1 MITGKQRS
9 YLKGLAQK
17 LDPTVYIGKAGLTD
31 SVVRSI
37 EDKLNASELVKVKI
51 QEGCTLQPKET
62 CSRLAEELHAEFV
75 QAIGRRFVLYRQAE
89 KKEKRK
95 IVLPRA

>member
-17 LDPTVYIGKAGLTD
+17 LDPTVYIGKAGLTE
-31 SVVRSI
+31 SVIKSI

-62 CSRLAEELHAEFV
+62 CTQLAEQLNAEFV
-75 QAIGRRFVLYRQAE
+75 QEIGRRFVLYRRAE

>member
-1 MITGKQRS
+1 MIK
-9 YLKGLAQK
+9 
-17 LDPTVYIGKAGLTD
+17 
-31 SVVRSI
+31 SI

-62 CSRLAEELHAEFV
+62 CTQLAEQLNAEFV
-75 QAIGRRFVLYRQAE
+75 QAIGRRFVLYRRAE

>member
-17 LDPTVYIGKAGLTD
+17 LDPTVYIGKAGLTE
-31 SVVRSI
+31 SVIKSI

-62 CSRLAEELHAEFV
+62 CTQLAEQLNAEFV
-75 QAIGRRFVLYRQAE
+75 QAIGRRFVLYRRAE
-89 KKEKRK
+89 
-95 IVLPRA
+95 